1 MDWCGLEGLRSR
13 RVGVCLSSGFF
24 GFYAHAGFVR
34 AAVRLGISPAAISG
48 CSAGAIVGALWAAG
62 LGPDRICDA
71 VLSAGARE
79 LLDPPAPAQLL
90 RAPFGFASGRRLEAL
105 LERLLPV
112 STFES
117 CPVPL
122 AVTAFDLDDGGVRII
137 DSGPLARG
145 VRASSSLPGLLCP
158 TPFDGHLLWDGGVA
172 EKAPVRALARR
183 SDLDVI
189 LVCYL
194 PRPVDGPP
202 RSIVAGLRKAIDAH
216 VFEADRRAVAEA
228 RASGIEVVVVSPDVP
243 RCAPHRMGE
252 GPRIVE
258 IAERE
263 SARRLEQGELG
274 SKELS

>member
-1 MDWCGLEGLRSR
+1 MRSR
-13 RVGVCLSSGFF
+13 RVGVCLSSGYF

-34 AAVRLGISPAAISG
+34 AAARLGIAPAAISG

-62 LGPDRICDA
+62 LDPDEIRDA

-79 LLDPPAPAQLL
+79 LLDPPSPAQLL
-90 RAPFGFASGRRLEAL
+90 GAPFGVASGRRLEAL

-112 STFES
+112 ATFEA

-122 AVTAFDLDDGGVRII
+122 AVTTFDLDAGCARTI

-158 TPFDGHLLWDGGVA
+158 TPVDGHLLWDGAVM

-183 SDLDVI
+183 GDLEVI

-194 PRPVDGPP
+194 PRPVEGPP
-202 RSIVAGLRKAIDAH
+202 RSIVAGLHRAIDAL

-258 IAERE
+258 VAERE
-263 SARRLEQGELG
+263 TARRLEAGELG
-274 SKELS
+274 SRELS